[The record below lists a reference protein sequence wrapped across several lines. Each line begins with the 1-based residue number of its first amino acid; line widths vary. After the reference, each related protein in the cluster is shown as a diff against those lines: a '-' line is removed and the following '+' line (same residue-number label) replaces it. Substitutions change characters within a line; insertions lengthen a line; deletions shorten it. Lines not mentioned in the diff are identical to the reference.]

1 MKPENR
7 ETLIVQPSPNCE
19 FDIGLYIWMLEDTRS
34 RTKGSLQ
41 GISQMVLDW
50 NGSPGGNCIGSMLY
64 HIAAIE
70 MSWLFSEILQSN
82 FTPEIEKLF
91 PYDVRDEKGR
101 LSVVKGVCIEEHLKR
116 LDETRKYFLD
126 ALRGM
131 SIEEFRR
138 IRNLEEYN
146 VNCEWVVHHLIQH
159 EAEHRGQIL
168 EVRRLAE
175 N

>member
-1 MKPENR
+1 MKQTDK
-7 ETLIVQPSPNCE
+7 ETLIIQPSPNCE
-19 FDIGLYIWMLEDTRS
+19 LDIGLFLWMLEDTRS
-34 RTKGSLQ
+34 RTKISLQ

-50 NGSPGGNCIGSMLY
+50 GGSPGGNCIGSMLY

-70 MSWLFSEILQSN
+70 MDWLFSEIIQSN

-101 LSVVKGVCIEEHLKR
+101 LSVVKGVRIEEHIQR

-138 IRNLEEYN
+138 IRNLEEYDF
-146 VNCEWVVHHLIQH
+146 NCEWVVHHLIQH

>member
-19 FDIGLYIWMLEDTRS
+19 FDIGVYIWMLEDTRS
-34 RTKGSLQ
+34 RTKRSLQ

-50 NGSPGGNCIGSMLY
+50 DGSPGGNSIGSMLY

-70 MSWLFSEILQSN
+70 MGWLFSEILQSK

-91 PYDVRDEKGR
+91 PYDVRDQKGR
-101 LSVVKGVCIEEHLKR
+101 LSVVKGVCIEEHIQR
-116 LDETRKYFLD
+116 LDETRKCLLD
-126 ALRGM
+126 SLRGM